1 MFPKS
6 KIDLFYR
13 VLCMLAYLGVIVFI
27 DSFLTLLIITIAFY
41 IFTIGEKKVEN
52 IYLYVITFVLFVIS
66 LTIKNYLLLRVIVFL
81 DYIYYFIS
89 APNYDDDLLLEEE
102 ITKDQKYIRFKKN
115 KKIKRKEDNNMICT
129 LFVTIHL
136 LLLLLSVMVG

>member
-1 MFPKS
+1 M
-6 KIDLFYR
+6 
-13 VLCMLAYLGVIVFI
+13 
-27 DSFLTLLIITIAFY
+27 
-41 IFTIGEKKVEN
+41 
-52 IYLYVITFVLFVIS
+52 
-66 LTIKNYLLLRVIVFL
+66 RVIVFL